1 MTIIEAINEVDA
13 LLPGNGVPETDKRRW
28 LSRFDGSI
36 KNTVIDIHEGGDDIV
51 FLPYTDDTAA
61 DTVLLIPHPYDDAY
75 VFLLEAMVHYV
86 NGEMDRYNN
95 AMSQHLN
102 QFEEYK
108 KWYNRTH
115 MPKGTRWKL

>member
-13 LLPGNGVPETDKRRW
+13 LLPGNGVSETDKRRW

-36 KNTVIDIHEGGDDIV
+36 KKSVIDTHEGGEEII
-51 FLPYTDDTAA
+51 FETYTDDTPG
-61 DTVLLIPHPYDDAY
+61 DTVLLVPHPYDDVY
-75 VFLLEAMVHYV
+75 VFLLEAMIHYA
-86 NGEMDRYNN
+86 NGETARYNN

-102 QFEEYK
+102 QFEGYK

-115 MPKGTRWKL
+115 MPKETRLIL

>member
-28 LSRFDGSI
+28 LSRFDGRI
-36 KNTVIDIHEGGDDIV
+36 KHDVIDSCEGGNDVV
-51 FLPYTDDTAA
+51 FEAYTDETPGDTE
-61 DTVLLIPHPYDDAY
+61 LIIPHPYDDAY

-95 AMSQHLN
+95 AMTQHMN
-102 QFEEYK
+102 QFEAYK
-108 KWYNRTH
+108 AWYNRTH